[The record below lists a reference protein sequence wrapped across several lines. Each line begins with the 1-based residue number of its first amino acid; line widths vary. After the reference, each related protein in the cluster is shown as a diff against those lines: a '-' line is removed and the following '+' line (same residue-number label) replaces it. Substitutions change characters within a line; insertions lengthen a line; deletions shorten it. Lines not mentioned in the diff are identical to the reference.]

1 MPSHQRPKYDWPIAM
16 SFKSIN
22 RKPRAADWPGLH
34 IGVMGRY
41 PNGTRIW
48 HFTLDGLLA
57 N

>member
-1 MPSHQRPKYDWPIAM
+1 MPTSPTAVAPIRM
-16 SFKSIN
+16 SFRSFNK
-22 RKPRAADWPGLH
+22 KPNKARLPGLA

-48 HFTLDGLLA
+48 SFTLEGLLA